1 MRDVY
6 LIGQSRQRIRKRETA
21 SLREMGSRAL
31 KAALVDAGRE
41 DFEALYVSNL
51 LSDDLQKQK
60 HLAPLI
66 ASEAGFV
73 GKEAYDVRAATAA
86 GAAALRTA
94 ILAVASGEVETAVAL
109 GLEKMSEGDATEAL
123 SHVLDAE
130 FESARGD
137 NMLTANAALMRS
149 YMERHN
155 LKREVF
161 ANFAFSAHQNAALN
175 PDALFRRAFSYERI
189 IRSPSVIEPLHIMDC
204 APICD
209 GAAAV
214 VVSAKPDTSE
224 IYTQRVRMLASSV
237 ACDHMRV
244 DQRPDPLALNA
255 SRWSAERAF
264 ARAKLTPK
272 DIDFFEAHDAFTIMS
287 CLALEACGFAPEG
300 EGWRMAEEGKIFRD
314 GELPLSTF
322 GGLKARGHPV
332 GASALYQAG
341 EIFRQLQGTAAANQ
355 VARNRIGMMQSIGGA
370 GTTVITHI
378 FGRDDR

>member
-6 LIGQSRQRIRKRETA
+6 LIGQARQPVRKREKAT
-21 SLREMGSRAL
+21 LREMGASSLR
-31 KAALVDAGRE
+31 AALSDANHD
-41 DFEALYVSNL
+41 DFDALYVSNL

-66 ASEAGFV
+66 ASEAGFI

-94 ILAVASGEVETAVAL
+94 ILAVGSGEVETAVAL
-109 GLEKMSEGDATEAL
+109 GVEKMSEGDATEAL

-130 FESARGD
+130 FEAARGE
-137 NMLTANAALMRS
+137 NMLTANADLMRA
-149 YMERHN
+149 YIERY
-155 LKREVF
+155 KVEREVF
-161 ANFAFSAHQNAALN
+161 ANFSFSAHQNATLN
-175 PDALFRRAFSYERI
+175 SDALFRRAFSRERI
-189 IRSPSVIEPLHIMDC
+189 IKSPTVIEPLHILDC

-214 VVSAKPDTSE
+214 VISAKPSNE
-224 IYTQRVRMLASSV
+224 KYNHHVRILASAV
-237 ACDHMRV
+237 ACDYMRV
-244 DQRPDPLALNA
+244 NQRPDPLALNA

-264 ARAKLTPK
+264 ARAKLAPES
-272 DIDFFEAHDAFTIMS
+272 IDFFEAHDAFTIMS
-287 CLALEACGFAPEG
+287 CLGLEACGFAPAG
-300 EGWRMAEEGKIFRD
+300 QGWRMAEEGKIFRD

-341 EIFRQLQGTAAANQ
+341 EIFQQLQGSAGPNQ
-355 VARNRIGMMQSIGGA
+355 VERNRVAMMQSIGGA

-378 FGRDDR
+378 FAREG